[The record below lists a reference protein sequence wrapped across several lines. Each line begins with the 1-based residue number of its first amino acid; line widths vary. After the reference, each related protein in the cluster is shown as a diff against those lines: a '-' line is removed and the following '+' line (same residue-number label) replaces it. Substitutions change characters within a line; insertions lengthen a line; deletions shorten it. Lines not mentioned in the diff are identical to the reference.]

1 MVPSESRLRFSELS
15 AVPIEASDSRVSS
28 SDARG
33 SRVSISN
40 VNSSLQRQTSRLTHE
55 LNTHDETRQI
65 NSYFRKFC
73 EHFLQNCYSVDLIL
87 RSFTNHVT
95 FSEHFRSSDSVY
107 FSFCRLS
114 ICSVNTLSSCCMA
127 AC

>member
-1 MVPSESRLRFSELS
+1 MSSQSILDVGFIVNSVTLISDNQCDVKLHDVPEKSEVVPSESMLRFSELS

-40 VNSSLQRQTSRLTHE
+40 VNSSLQMQVQVKPR
-55 LNTHDETRQI
+55 N
-65 NSYFRKFC
+65 
-73 EHFLQNCYSVDLIL
+73 VD
-87 RSFTNHVT
+87 T
-95 FSEHFRSSDSVY
+95 FVPPDYACGVY

-114 ICSVNTLSSCCMA
+114 ICSVSTLSSCCMA